1 MIMPYANQNSVRIH
15 YEVEGAG
22 PPLLLYHGFSGSLD
36 DWRDAGW
43 VASLQQSYR
52 LILVDG
58 RGHGGSDKPRS
69 QAAYTLA
76 QRVSDVLAVLD
87 HLGVQRAHY
96 LGYSLGGWL
105 GFGLARFAPHRLQS
119 LTLLG
124 AHPYAESMAFY
135 REGIASGLAP
145 WVAALGTLAGQLP
158 PGMQQRILANDLQAL
173 AASVAAD
180 RDDIS
185 DVLPTTFTPTLL
197 AVGTA
202 DPRLPGVERAASVM
216 PRARLV
222 TPPDENHLQLFF
234 ASDFLL
240 SRICRFLHDVDAGN
254 RFSRDVH
261 QHLRSSA
268 SPPYPVL

>member
-1 MIMPYANQNSVRIH
+1 MPYANRNSVRIH

-43 VASLQQSYR
+43 VARLQQSYR
-52 LILVDG
+52 LILIDG
-58 RGHGGSDKPRS
+58 RGHGASDKPRS
-69 QAAYTLA
+69 QAAYSLA

-87 HLGVQRAHY
+87 HLGLQRAHY
-96 LGYSLGGWL
+96 LGYSLGGWI
-105 GFGLARFAPHRLQS
+105 GFGLARFAPHRLKS
-119 LTLLG
+119 LALLG

-135 REGIASGLAP
+135 RDGIASGLAP
-145 WVAALGTLAGQLP
+145 WGAALDSLAGQLP
-158 PGMQQRILANDLQAL
+158 PGMRQRILANDLQAL
-173 AASVAAD
+173 APSVAAD

-185 DVLPTTFTPTLL
+185 DVLPTTFVPSLL

-222 TPPDENHLQLFF
+222 TLPDTNHLQLFF
-234 ASDFLL
+234 ASDLL
-240 SRICRFLHDVDAGN
+240 QPPICRFLHEVDAGN
-254 RFSRDVH
+254 RFRRDAH
-261 QHLRSSA
+261 QHLSSSA